1 MRRLALL
8 LPFAVM
14 GCEQLTEQ
22 AVYSVSGT
30 SGETTTFG
38 VSALTGDVPPNIA
51 AFNRVGTESAEF
63 RASSICTL
71 GHEVV
76 DERVQP
82 FQPGQLLTR
91 QISCRPYVLS
101 APLPNF

>member
-8 LPFAVM
+8 LPFVLM

-22 AVYSVSGT
+22 AVFSVSGT

-63 RASSICTL
+63 RASSICTR
-71 GHEVV
+71 GHEIV
-76 DERVQP
+76 DEQVRP
-82 FQPGQLLTR
+82 FQPGQLVIR
-91 QISCRPYVLS
+91 QVRCRPYVLS
-101 APLPNF
+101 APLPSF

>member
-22 AVYSVSGT
+22 AVFSVSGT

-38 VSALTGDVPPNIA
+38 VSALTGDVPPNLA
-51 AFNRVGTESAEF
+51 VFNRVGTESAEF
-63 RASSICTL
+63 KARSMCTL

-91 QISCRPYVLS
+91 QIRCRPYVLS
-101 APLPNF
+101 APPPSF

>member
-8 LPFAVM
+8 LPFALM

-51 AFNRVGTESAEF
+51 AFNRVGPEIAEF
-63 RASSICTL
+63 KAKSICTL

-76 DERVQP
+76 GEQVQE
-82 FQPGQLLTR
+82 FQPGQLLIR
-91 QISCRPYVLS
+91 QVRCRPYVLS
-101 APLPNF
+101 APLPSF